1 MTEEELKQKL
11 QGEHAIDDSLIQS
24 MINHIGSVDSELRD
38 KLIYGTFSTW
48 IMEDRLTGDQLAE
61 LLDISLELLFKGI
74 GENGTDTVFTRSF
87 ASLWIAAILYSDNKH
102 DFLPEAAIEKTHEA
116 LLAYMPAEQDVRGY
130 VPVKGWAHSVAHA
143 ADAFDEL
150 VQNPKLDAVAYPEL
164 AKALWNKIFIS
175 ESVYVHAEEERL
187 LVPLLEMMERGMDL
201 KLIEDLLMEIPEKVL
216 LQKQQLP
223 EENYWFLVANCK
235 EFLKSFYV
243 ETGKKLNLSILQK
256 NIGESLKAME

>member
-1 MTEEELKQKL
+1 MTEEELKQEL

-24 MINHIGSVDSELRD
+24 MIDHIGSVDSELRD
-38 KLIYGTFSTW
+38 GLIYGTFSTW
-48 IMEDRLTGDQLAE
+48 IMEDRLKGDQLAE

-130 VPVKGWAHSVAHA
+130 VPVKGWAHSVAHV

-150 VQNPKLDAVAYPEL
+150 VQNPKLDAAAYPEL

-187 LVPLLEMMERGMDL
+187 LVPLLEMLERGMDL
-201 KLIEDLLMEIPEKVL
+201 KLVEELLTELPEKVL

-235 EFLKSFYV
+235 GFLKSFYL
-243 ETGKKLNLSILQK
+243 ETNKKVDLMP
-256 NIGESLKAME
+256 LKKKIEECLEMIQ

>member
-1 MTEEELKQKL
+1 MTEEELKRKL
-11 QGEHAIDDSLIQS
+11 QREHALDDSLIQS
-24 MINHIGSVDSELRD
+24 MTDHIGSVDSELRD
-38 KLIYGTFSTW
+38 ELIYGTFSTW
-48 IMEDRLTGDQLAE
+48 IMEGWLKGDQLAE

-102 DFLPEAAIEKTHEA
+102 DFLPEAAIEKTHES

-150 VQNPKLDAVAYPEL
+150 VKNPKLDAAAYPEF

-187 LVPLLEMMERGMDL
+187 LVPLLEMLERGMDL
-201 KLIEDLLMEIPEKVL
+201 KVMEELVTEMPEKVL
-216 LQKQQLP
+216 LQKQLLP

-235 EFLKSFYV
+235 GLLKSFYMKLAPYYSYHRLQ
-243 ETGKKLNLSILQK
+243 EAIGKRLSQVY
-256 NIGESLKAME
+256 

>member
-1 MTEEELKQKL
+1 MTEEELKRKL
-11 QGEHAIDDSLIQS
+11 QREHALDDSLIQS
-24 MINHIGSVDSELRD
+24 MTDHIGSVDSELRD
-38 KLIYGTFSTW
+38 GLIYGTFSTW
-48 IMEDRLTGDQLAE
+48 IMEDRLKGDQLAE

-74 GENGTDTVFTRSF
+74 GESGTDTVFTRSF

-116 LLAYMPAEQDVRGY
+116 LLAYMPGEQDVRGY
-130 VPVKGWAHSVAHA
+130 VPMKGWAHSVAHA

-150 VQNPKLDAVAYPEL
+150 VKNPKLDAAAYPEL

-201 KLIEDLLMEIPEKVL
+201 KLIEELLTELPDKVL
-216 LQKQQLP
+216 LQKLLLP

-235 EFLKSFYV
+235 GLLKSFYL
-243 ETGKKLNLSILQK
+243 ETGKRPSLSGLLK